1 MKTLR
6 IALLEYDIVWENPA
20 KNFEKIDELLKDV
33 KADIFLLPEMFSTG
47 FTMNPEKNAEPIFGK
62 SFKYLQQKAID
73 HRAAFCASVPT
84 KSDGQYFNRL
94 YWVEPN
100 ETFVIYDKR
109 HLFSLVGE
117 EKHYTAGLERK
128 VIDYKGWRLMPQ
140 ICYDLRF
147 PVWARNDLNYDVIF
161 YLANWPERRKIAW
174 LSLLQA
180 RSIEN
185 MSYCIGVNRI
195 GDDAQNIYHS
205 GDSNVFDAQGN
216 KLESLSESKEV
227 LIYELKKKDLLATR
241 EKFKFLNDKDDFKIN
256 L

>member
-20 KNFEKIDELLKDV
+20 KNFEKIDELLKGVDADV
-33 KADIFLLPEMFSTG
+33 FLLPEMFSTG

-62 SFKYLQQKAID
+62 SFKFLQQKSIE
-73 HRAAFCASVPT
+73 HKAAFCASVPT

-117 EKHYTAGLERK
+117 EKHYTPGLERK
-128 VIDYKGWRLMPQ
+128 VIEYKGWRLMPQ

-147 PVWARNDLNYDVIF
+147 PVWSRNDLSYDVIF
-161 YLANWPERRKIAW
+161 YIANWPERRKTAW

-185 MSYCIGVNRI
+185 ISYCIGVNRT
-195 GDDAQNIYHS
+195 GDDAQGIYHS

-216 KLESLSESKEV
+216 KLQSLSESKEA
-227 LIYELKKKDLLATR
+227 LIYELKKEELLETR
-241 EKFKFLNDKDDFKIN
+241 EKFKFLNDKDDFKII

>member
-20 KNFEKIDELLKDV
+20 KNFEKIDELLKGVDADV
-33 KADIFLLPEMFSTG
+33 FLLPEMFSTG

-62 SFKYLQQKAID
+62 SFKFLQQKSIE
-73 HRAAFCASVPT
+73 HKAAFCASVPT

-117 EKHYTAGLERK
+117 EKHYTPGLERK
-128 VIDYKGWRLMPQ
+128 VIEYKGWRLMPQ

-147 PVWARNDLNYDVIF
+147 STLR
-161 YLANWPERRKIAW
+161 
-174 LSLLQA
+174 
-180 RSIEN
+180 
-185 MSYCIGVNRI
+185 
-195 GDDAQNIYHS
+195 
-205 GDSNVFDAQGN
+205 
-216 KLESLSESKEV
+216 
-227 LIYELKKKDLLATR
+227 
-241 EKFKFLNDKDDFKIN
+241 
-256 L
+256 

>member
-20 KNFEKIDELLKDV
+20 KNFEKIDELLKGVDADV
-33 KADIFLLPEMFSTG
+33 FLLPEMFSTG

-62 SFKYLQQKAID
+62 SFKFLQQKSIE
-73 HRAAFCASVPT
+73 HKAAFCASVPT

-117 EKHYTAGLERK
+117 EKHFTPGLERK
-128 VIDYKGWRLMPQ
+128 VIEYKGWRLMPQ

-147 PVWARNDLNYDVIF
+147 PVWARNDLSYDVIF
-161 YLANWPERRKIAW
+161 YVANWPERRKTAW

-185 MSYCIGVNRI
+185 ISYCIGVNRT
-195 GDDAQNIYHS
+195 GDDAQGIYHS

-216 KLESLSESKEV
+216 KLQSLSESKEA
-227 LIYELKKKDLLATR
+227 LIYELKKEELLETR
-241 EKFKFLNDKDDFKIN
+241 EKFKFLNDKDDFKII

>member
-20 KNFEKIDELLKDV
+20 KNFEKIDELLKGVDADV
-33 KADIFLLPEMFSTG
+33 FFLPEMFSTG
-47 FTMNPEKNAEPIFGK
+47 FTMNPEKNAEPIFGI
-62 SFKYLQQKAID
+62 SFKFLQQKSIE
-73 HRAAFCASVPT
+73 HKAAFCASVPT

-117 EKHYTAGLERK
+117 EKHYTPGLERK
-128 VIDYKGWRLMPQ
+128 VIEYKGWRLMPQ

-147 PVWARNDLNYDVIF
+147 PVWSRNDLSYDVIF
-161 YLANWPERRKIAW
+161 YIANWPERRKTAW

-185 MSYCIGVNRI
+185 ISYCIGVNRT
-195 GDDAQNIYHS
+195 GDDAQGIYHS

-216 KLESLSESKEV
+216 KLQSLSESKEA
-227 LIYELKKKDLLATR
+227 LIYELKKEELLETR
-241 EKFKFLNDKDDFKIN
+241 EKFKFLNDKDDFKII